1 MIDSDASSIILGKSF
16 SEQIRRC
23 LRENLIFGDTFVTA
37 GGTTKTCVGRTR
49 NGLAFT
55 LAKGTRVK
63 TTIVVPVIIANTDA
77 YDVILGM
84 DLLGPLFAYVDPLT
98 EEFC

>member
-1 MIDSDASSIILGKSF
+1 MLPLF
-16 SEQIRRC
+16 
-23 LRENLIFGDTFVTA
+23 LITHV
-37 GGTTKTCVGRTR
+37 
-49 NGLAFT
+49 LSFT
-55 LAKGTRVK
+55 LARGTRVE

-84 DLLGPLFAYVDPLT
+84 DFLGPLFAYVDPLT